1 MSIKNVPQG
10 DVQFLLGSFA
20 LFFFA
25 LSLSR
30 LVVVVDARSLSIS
43 LFIYIIISSTMMTDF
58 LFAMMLLLSA
68 GGLLVRFDTDDVL
81 F

>member
-43 LFIYIIISSTMMTDF
+43 LFIYIIISSTMM
-58 LFAMMLLLSA
+58 LLLSA

>member
-30 LVVVVDARSLSIS
+30 LVVVVDDARSLSIS
-43 LFIYIIISSTMMTDF
+43 LFIYIISST
-58 LFAMMLLLSA
+58 MMLLLSA

>member
-10 DVQFLLGSFA
+10 DVQFLLASFA

-43 LFIYIIISSTMMTDF
+43 LFIYIISST
-58 LFAMMLLLSA
+58 MMLLLSA

>member
-10 DVQFLLGSFA
+10 DVQFLLASFA

-43 LFIYIIISSTMMTDF
+43 LFIYIISSTMMTDF

>member
-43 LFIYIIISSTMMTDF
+43 LFIYIISST
-58 LFAMMLLLSA
+58 MMLLLSA